1 MLDPLPLQLS
11 TEGYISTQYLHPEPA
26 KRATVYVENFDLESY
41 CDISKTS
48 LGLSLFHTLCRRQV
62 CQDFQNISIL
72 CQDKSEI

>member
-1 MLDPLPLQLS
+1 MFRRNIYSVNLLKEQLF
-11 TEGYISTQYLHPEPA
+11 TLKILISNHIVILVRHP
-26 KRATVYVENFDLESY
+26 
-41 CDISKTS
+41 